1 MFRPIRPSLRPGAG
15 ICYRGAAGLRN
26 NGTEQQ
32 IGTDDSRRG
41 DVTVAIADHG
51 AAVPVW
57 GHRAGRRPCRSLVV
71 AEVKPPA
78 EAQRAAERKDS

>member
-15 ICYRGAAGLRN
+15 ICYTGAAGLRN

-32 IGTDDSRRG
+32 IGTDDSRQG
-41 DVTVAIADHG
+41 DVTVAIPDHE
-51 AAVPVW
+51 AAVPVL
-57 GHRAGRRPCRSLVV
+57 GGRAGRRGCRPLVV

-78 EAQRAAERKDS
+78 AAQRAAERKDS